1 MASSPPP
8 TGTELAVPS
17 LAAESQL
24 SSLIYASR
32 LICVSY
38 MAIMKSLLHEYHILP
53 YKADLMI
60 PEFVMPTVINR
71 YLSQNLQVS
80 MDNMLKIISEIEQ
93 NSGGITEEIE
103 KSKESALQRKIQL
116 EEKRD
121 SFQKTTY
128 AIFDMLNGRNTS

>member
-1 MASSPPP
+1 MASSPPT

-17 LAAESQL
+17 PAAESQL
-24 SSLIYASR
+24 SSLIY
-32 LICVSY
+32 
-38 MAIMKSLLHEYHILP
+38 
-53 YKADLMI
+53 D
-60 PEFVMPTVINR
+60 
-71 YLSQNLQVS
+71 LSQNLQVS
-80 MDNMLKIISEIEQ
+80 MDNMLKIISEIDQ

-128 AIFDMLNGRNTS
+128 AIFDMLNGRDTS